1 MKGLLICIVILNLVL
16 VWAFVLKGNV
26 KFTFGASRQN
36 VDAHLSAKAPDE
48 EEKKETKT
56 EAAQWLVPH
65 STINLSDLRQALNDV
80 LPGMVKKEV
89 AECLHEKEVE
99 FDDTAKQKE
108 EPFVP
113 HKSFKPVDDI
123 DKAFEDDR
131 TEGPAEGQT
140 PALPDDSDE
149 SVPDFNEL
157 DKSLKI
163 ISDKD
168 ATPEQRNGAIN
179 VAVSVADSN
188 IIVALPDP
196 LHTQLLDIFA
206 EYNAQEIDAA
216 EEEAKESEAKSA
228 KDKSALRSKLKQ
240 PKKIPDKL
248 EDFNPSDF

>member
-1 MKGLLICIVILNLVL
+1 MKGLLVCIVILNLIL

-26 KFTFGASRQN
+26 KFTFGANRQN
-36 VDAHLSAKAPDE
+36 VDAHLSAKTPNEDE
-48 EEKKETKT
+48 KEETKT
-56 EAAQWLVPH
+56 ETAQSLVPH
-65 STINLSDLRQALNDV
+65 STINVSDLRQALNDV

-99 FDDTAKQKE
+99 FDDSEKHKE

-113 HKSFKPVDDI
+113 GKKFRPVDDVN
-123 DKAFEDDR
+123 KAFEDDR
-131 TEGPAEGQT
+131 TEGPADGQT
-140 PALPDDSDE
+140 PAPPDDNDE
-149 SVPDFNEL
+149 AVPDFNEL
-157 DKSLKI
+157 DRSLKI
-163 ISDKD
+163 ISDKN
-168 ATPEQRNGAIN
+168 ATPEQKNGAIN

-216 EEEAKESEAKSA
+216 EDKTDEHEAQSKA
-228 KDKSALRSKLKQ
+228 DKSAIKRKLKQ
-240 PKKIPDKL
+240 PKKIPDNL